1 MTGTLLIQNLVNGIS
16 LGSLYA
22 LIAIGYTMV
31 YGILRLINFAHG
43 EVFMIGAYAAF
54 YLLTANIMP
63 WWLAFLVGALIT
75 GILGVAIEKA
85 AYSPLRNSP
94 RITVLISAIG
104 VSFLL
109 QNLGLLVFGARP
121 KAFPVPEFLLSQIT
135 ISNNTFGDIK
145 LSMISIITPLITFVL
160 LAILTLI
167 ISKTKTGIAM
177 RALSVDFETASLM
190 GVNVN
195 RVISMTFFIGSFL
208 AAIGG
213 MLFTSR
219 YPQLVPHLGAMPGMK
234 CFIAAVVG
242 GIGSLPGAV
251 IGGFMLGILEI
262 MLVAVFS
269 SLTGW
274 RDAISFVLLIVI
286 LLVKPS
292 GLMGEKTTEKV

>member
-1 MTGTLLIQNLVNGIS
+1 MSGTILIQNLVNGIS

-43 EVFMIGAYAAF
+43 EVFMIGAYVAF
-54 YLLTANIMP
+54 YIISANILP
-63 WWLAFLVGALIT
+63 WWLAFILAAFIT
-75 GILGVAIEKA
+75 GILGVIIEKA

-121 KAFPVPEFLLSQIT
+121 KAFPVPEFLQSQIT
-135 ISNNTFGDIK
+135 IGDITF
-145 LSMISIITPLITFVL
+145 SMISIITPLITFVL
-160 LAILTLI
+160 LAILSII

-262 MLVAVFS
+262 MLVAIFN